1 MLICHLE
8 GLVLILGGGG
18 GGAGGEEHHKWTS
31 GKYRILTLLGTWKRM
46 GWWWDGTGAN

>member
-18 GGAGGEEHHKWTS
+18 GCWGRGASQVDKWEVQDTDFA
-31 GKYRILTLLGTWKRM
+31 GNMEKNGVVV
-46 GWWWDGTGAN
+46 GWYWC